1 MTEGTVDLYT
11 PKDIAAVR
19 SVLSKE
25 QNGLSILTGSPLIES
40 VLDHRHDTEQFVRAV
55 INTKENV
62 ALGAIENLYT
72 RYVKFWYKGSYSSFL
87 RQVADFLERPVDRRY
102 RHSGWLSK
110 VKTIFNKLPESKKDQ
125 VLHKLGKPKGK
136 NSTERKK
143 LFASA
148 ILNREL
154 GYITIMKMLTE
165 AYT

>member
-1 MTEGTVDLYT
+1 MTEGTMDLYT

-19 SVLSKE
+19 SSLSKE

-72 RYVKFWYKGSYSSFL
+72 RYIKFWYKGSYSSFL

-110 VKTIFNKLPESKKDQ
+110 VKIEFNKLSEGNKDK
-125 VLHKLGKPKGK
+125 VLLELGQTAGK
-136 NSTERKK
+136 NQAERKK
-143 LFASA
+143 LFSKV
-148 ILNREL
+148 ILNKEL
-154 GYITIMKMLTE
+154 GYNKILGTIKKFR
-165 AYT
+165 